1 MTTGEYIRK
10 KRKSL
15 GLTAEELGQMIGKNR
30 ATIYRYEN
38 NTIDK
43 LPSDILIPLAKA
55 LDVSPIDLIQLNQEV
70 VPTTIP
76 NNIIIGQRIKK
87 ARLTNK
93 MTLKTLGAKVGLS
106 ESTAKRYEDG
116 DIKTVSVN
124 VINRFA
130 IALEVY
136 PQYLLGLTPVPL
148 SDSEQNL
155 VKKFRRLDEIGKDTV
170 TAVIDIQLKRIPEQK
185 GCDTNETVANN

>member
-1 MTTGEYIRK
+1 MTTGEYIRE

-70 VPTTIP
+70 VSTTIP

-130 IALEVY
+130 IALEVS
-136 PQYLLGLTPVPL
+136 PQYFLGLTPVPL

-155 VKKFRRLDEIGKDTV
+155 VKKFRSLDEIGKDTV
-170 TAVIDIQLKRIPEQK
+170 TAVIDIQLKRIPE
-185 GCDTNETVANN
+185 